1 MDRGRTIIDGAS
13 AGHDGVLAGPAGPAS
28 THVTTDANIRASD
41 SSFARPSLRFIT
53 LLAVMMS
60 CLVIITIWVFS
71 REDIALAWEAT
82 ELDLVIH
89 AMAFLS
95 AGCVAGLAWVRAS
108 ESGAVYA
115 RYQSGAFL
123 VLSISS
129 GLTVVAVLS
138 GTGTQLGYM
147 VTDPGQAPLYISMF
161 NRALAAVLLV
171 LAGLAPMHA
180 SLTPRHRWIVPLVP
194 ALLVVLV
201 AVMVLHLG
209 PRLPPLI
216 GPDSL
221 AELTRST
228 AVLDPGTLIPAML
241 AVQAVIGTLF
251 VVAALLHG
259 RLYLTEGSP
268 PHAFTAMALL
278 VAAFSQLHAA
288 VVPGAYVGLVTS
300 GDVLRVL
307 FYAILL
313 LGVAI
318 GVRHDLRSLHAA
330 QEQLVLTHEEEVRD
344 AALRERTRLARDL
357 HDGVVQDLWLV
368 RLRQSQAIAAGGVT
382 GSSERLL
389 SQAASALDDAIAD
402 ARQAVV
408 AVGSA
413 IEGAAFGSVVKRVAL
428 DFGERFGLPVDVRVD
443 ERLDGLPSRAE
454 GEVLRIMR
462 EALSNAWK
470 HGDPGLV
477 QVILRGDDREVTL
490 EVSDNGRGFAPG
502 RNGSG
507 YGLHSMGQRAALIGA
522 DLEVRSGPGDGTAV
536 RLRVPRAAV
545 GAP

>member
-194 ALLVVLV
+194 AILVVLV

>member
-60 CLVIITIWVFS
+60 CLVIITIWVFA

>member
-1 MDRGRTIIDGAS
+1 
-13 AGHDGVLAGPAGPAS
+13 
-28 THVTTDANIRASD
+28 
-41 SSFARPSLRFIT
+41 
-53 LLAVMMS
+53 
-60 CLVIITIWVFS
+60 
-71 REDIALAWEAT
+71 
-82 ELDLVIH
+82 
-89 AMAFLS
+89 
-95 AGCVAGLAWVRAS
+95 
-108 ESGAVYA
+108 
-115 RYQSGAFL
+115 
-123 VLSISS
+123 
-129 GLTVVAVLS
+129 
-138 GTGTQLGYM
+138 
-147 VTDPGQAPLYISMF
+147 
-161 NRALAAVLLV
+161 
-171 LAGLAPMHA
+171 
-180 SLTPRHRWIVPLVP
+180 
-194 ALLVVLV
+194 
-201 AVMVLHLG
+201 
-209 PRLPPLI
+209 
-216 GPDSL
+216 
-221 AELTRST
+221 
-228 AVLDPGTLIPAML
+228 
-241 AVQAVIGTLF
+241 VQAVIGTLF

-522 DLEVRSGPGDGTAV
+522 DLEVRSGPGDGTAI

>member
-13 AGHDGVLAGPAGPAS
+13 AGHDGVLTGPAGPAS